1 MCLRVDAIQRIPFT
15 ESSQKNHVPEFKNNH
30 TSVYRSVPFLNI
42 TEPSVS
48 LKPLWVGG
56 GSMSSFEGDSP
67 FGREANH
74 TLKY

>member
-30 TSVYRSVPFLNI
+30 TSVYRSVPFLNM

-56 GSMSSFEGDSP
+56 GGACP
-67 FGREANH
+67 LLKA
-74 TLKY
+74 TLLLGEKQTTP